1 MSTSKLI
8 RDGELSAYERWELPH
23 VDDPQKQAQEK
34 AKAREE
40 EVEAQALTA
49 EQIEEIQKEA
59 YAEAYAS
66 GYEKGREEGYAEWQR
81 ETQAAVQ
88 RLDQVFRSLARPL
101 EDVDAAVEQELTE
114 LAIAIGRQLIRREL
128 RANPEEIV
136 GVVREALDALPSAA
150 QGIRVFLHPDDA
162 ALVREALPVEEGG
175 EAHWRIVEEP
185 TLSRG
190 GCRVESDNSGIDAT
204 VEKRL
209 NAVVAELLGGERKSD
224 RDDDSVEE

>member
-23 VDDPQKQAQEK
+23 VDDPQKEAQKKE
-34 AKAREE
+34 KAREE

-88 RLDQVFRSLARPL
+88 RLDQVFRSLAGPL
-101 EDVDAAVEQELTE
+101 EDVDEAVELELTE
-114 LAIAIGRQLIRREL
+114 LAVAIGRQLIRREL
-128 RANPEEIV
+128 RTSPEEVV
-136 GVVREALDALPSAA
+136 GVVREALGALPSAA
-150 QGIRVFLHPDDA
+150 QGIRVFLHPEDA
-162 ALVREALPVEEGG
+162 KLVREALPVEEGE

-224 RDDDSVEE
+224 RDDPSTGE